1 MDEMTIVINELKKNS
16 KSGSKGKVLKNLIE
30 KMSLIVMN
38 PKKKEDIN
46 EKELLLLKYLDDD
59 NSLLL

>member
-1 MDEMTIVINELKKNS
+1 MTIVINELKKNS
-16 KSGSKGKVLKNLIE
+16 KSGSKGKVLKHLIE